1 MGWFDEYF
9 QEDTPA
15 DSGGAVA
22 DINSNLDADLTEAM
36 EIAGIDLA
44 QEWVPQSFSNDAFA
58 RAADRAT
65 DRTDGAPR
73 AASATE
79 ANNKKEGGIIGRI
92 SDFVDKNKS
101 LSEILLKGVA
111 GAAAGNQAKKASEI
125 AAQSR
130 MDELKLKN
138 QQEREK
144 DAQVSASVSGL
155 RAPTGLI
162 GRPQKQLLRA
172 DGTPVY
178 QNGRIV

>member
-1 MGWFDEYF
+1 MSWFDEEIAME
-9 QEDTPA
+9 QAA
-15 DSGGAVA
+15 DSGG
-22 DINSNLDADLTEAM
+22 DIYSNLGDDLAEALG
-36 EIAGIDLA
+36 IAGVDA
-44 QEWVPQSFSNDAFA
+44 GQDWVSASVQAYSDYRNASESQRMYDP
-58 RAADRAT
+58 
-65 DRTDGAPR
+65 PR
-73 AASATE
+73 AEGDKTPD
-79 ANNKKEGGIIGRI
+79 KKTAEGGILGRI
-92 SDFVDKNKS
+92 SNFVDKNKS

-130 MDELKLKN
+130 MEELKLKN